1 MKRFKFLMPVAV
13 LAILFTVAF
22 SVMQKN
28 EVKKDPVNTEASIG
42 LPSAKVALEAKEAYK
57 LDDAE
62 YKGAVATKTSISGI
76 DFTPVA
82 VVAALIGILA
92 LFANLFRK
100 VSFKNLFSAKTQ
112 ITIRLAVLAFAVVTL
127 NGTLALIAILAPIG
141 MQWSRNFGIEAGE
154 FKEIMEG
161 ISKTNGEV
169 IENSV
174 KKHVGEATKGLM
186 TSEELTTK
194 LEALGLKENAIAKLA
209 EAVEK
214 QGTELRKMLEG
225 NGKPRIVKSI
235 DELVHENAEK
245 IQKMASADKGD
256 NFRMRVSANAD
267 KTIVERASVSSSTM
281 AIRLPG
287 IGQLATRNLV
297 MDQVF
302 PTVNLSEA
310 DVKES
315 NGVIRYM
322 DVNSETRNAAET
334 AEKGTKPESA
344 ISGIERTAAL
354 QVIADT
360 IPVTKQA
367 YRSLGFVAGEID
379 RLLRRS
385 HALRKD
391 QQLYS
396 GDGNA
401 PNIKGI
407 YTYSTAATLANLPNA
422 GGLVDPNLYDLIANL
437 AVYISN
443 GDAATGKQGK
453 YMANVVLMNP
463 ADILKYKLAKAVD
476 GHYILPPFI
485 SADGKVID
493 GVRVVETSVVTKG
506 TLVLGD
512 FNYGTIYQSE
522 DLVIEMGWIN
532 DQFIKNQ
539 WTIRAEQELMLLVR
553 NADLDAFTKITDID
567 AAVASLAKP

>member
-1 MKRFKFLMPVAV
+1 MDEK
-13 LAILFTVAF
+13 
-22 SVMQKN
+22 
-28 EVKKDPVNTEASIG
+28 
-42 LPSAKVALEAKEAYK
+42 
-57 LDDAE
+57 
-62 YKGAVATKTSISGI
+62 
-76 DFTPVA
+76 
-82 VVAALIGILA
+82 
-92 LFANLFRK
+92 
-100 VSFKNLFSAKTQ
+100 
-112 ITIRLAVLAFAVVTL
+112 
-127 NGTLALIAILAPIG
+127 
-141 MQWSRNFGIEAGE
+141 E
-154 FKEIMEG
+154 FKELLE
-161 ISKTNGEV
+161 KQAKENGAAITEA
-169 IENSV
+169 V
-174 KKHVGEATKGLM
+174 KKELASATKGLM
-186 TSEELTTK
+186 TTEQLTEK
-194 LEALGLKENAIAKLA
+194 LEALGLKDNAIAKLT

-214 QGTELRKMLEG
+214 QGIEMRKLLEG

-245 IQKMASADKGD
+245 IQKMASADKGE

-267 KTIVERASVSSSTM
+267 KTIIERASVSSSTLGY
-281 AIRLPG
+281 RLPG
-287 IGQLATRNLV
+287 IGQLATRSLV

-315 NGVIRYM
+315 NGVIRYL
-322 DVNSETRNAAET
+322 DVASETRNAAET

-344 ISGIERTAAL
+344 ISWIERTAAL

-391 QQLYS
+391 LQLYS
-396 GDGNA
+396 GDGVS
-401 PNIKGI
+401 PNIKGV
-407 YTYSTAATLANLPNA
+407 YTYATAATLSSLPNYQ
-422 GGLVDPNLYDLIANL
+422 GLTDPNLYDLIANL
-437 AVYISN
+437 SVYISN
-443 GDAATGKQGK
+443 SKQGK
-453 YMANVVLMNP
+453 YAPNVVLMNP
-463 ADILKYKLAKAVD
+463 ADVLKYKLAKAAD

-493 GVRVVETSVVTKG
+493 GIRVVETSVVTAN

-512 FNYGTIYQSE
+512 FAYGTIYQSE

>member
-1 MKRFKFLMPVAV
+1 MDEKEFKQL
-13 LAILFTVAF
+13 LADAAKENGAAITEA
-22 SVMQKN
+22 
-28 EVKKDPVNTEASIG
+28 VKKEV
-42 LPSAKVALEAKEAYK
+42 
-57 LDDAE
+57 
-62 YKGAVATKTSISGI
+62 GA
-76 DFTPVA
+76 
-82 VVAALIGILA
+82 
-92 LFANLFRK
+92 
-100 VSFKNLFSAKTQ
+100 
-112 ITIRLAVLAFAVVTL
+112 
-127 NGTLALIAILAPIG
+127 
-141 MQWSRNFGIEAGE
+141 
-154 FKEIMEG
+154 
-161 ISKTNGEV
+161 
-169 IENSV
+169 
-174 KKHVGEATKGLM
+174 ATKGLL
-186 TSEELTTK
+186 TSEQLTAK
-194 LEALGLKENAIAKLA
+194 LEELGLKDNAISKLT

-225 NGKPRIVKSI
+225 GENKRIVKSI
-235 DELVHENAEK
+235 DELVHESGENIKKLSDSDAGRF
-245 IQKMASADKGD
+245 KMRI
-256 NFRMRVSANAD
+256 NANAD
-267 KTIVERASVSSSTM
+267 KTIVERASLSNSTM
-281 AIRLPG
+281 GIRLPG
-287 IGQLATRNLV
+287 IGQLPTRNLV

-310 DVKES
+310 DVKQS

-322 DVNSETRNAAET
+322 DVASETRGAAET

-344 ISGIERTAAL
+344 IAWIERSATL

-391 QQLYS
+391 KQLYD

-407 YTYSTAATLANLPNA
+407 YTYATAATLANLPNYQ
-422 GGLVDPNLYDLIANL
+422 GLTDPNLYDLIANL
-437 AVYISN
+437 SVYISN
-443 GDAATGKQGK
+443 GDQSTGKQGK

-463 ADILKYKLAKAVD
+463 ADILKYKLAKAAN

-493 GVRVVETSVVTKG
+493 GVRVVETSVVTKN
-506 TLVLGD
+506 TLALGD
-512 FNYGTIYQSE
+512 FNYGTIYHSE

-532 DQFIKNQ
+532 DQFVKNQ
-539 WTIRAEQELMLLVR
+539 WTIRAEQECMLLVR

>member
-1 MKRFKFLMPVAV
+1 MKHFKFLMPVAV

-22 SVMQKN
+22 SVTQKN

-42 LPSAKVALEAKEAYK
+42 LPGAKVALEAKEAYK

-76 DFTPVA
+76 DFTPMA

-92 LFANLFRK
+92 LFANLFRG

-112 ITIRLAVLAFAVVTL
+112 ITIRVAMLAFAVVTL

-141 MQWSRNFGIEAGE
+141 MQWSGKLGIDAGE

-161 ISKTNGEV
+161 ISKTNGEF
-169 IENSV
+169 IESSV
-174 KKHVGEATKGLM
+174 KKNVSEATKGLM
-186 TSEELTTK
+186 TSEQLTAK
-194 LEALGLKENAIAKLA
+194 LEELGLKDNAIAKLT

-214 QGTELRKMLEG
+214 QGTELRKMLDG
-225 NGKPRIVKSI
+225 NNKSRIVKSI
-235 DELVHENAEK
+235 DELVHENSNSIKALADSDSGRF
-245 IQKMASADKGD
+245 KM
-256 NFRMRVSANAD
+256 RISANAD
-267 KTIVERASVSSSTM
+267 KTIIERASVSSSTM
-281 AIRLPG
+281 GYRLPT
-287 IGQLATRNLV
+287 IGQLATRSLV

-315 NGVIRYM
+315 NGVIRYL
-322 DVNSETRNAAET
+322 DVASETRNAAET

-344 ISGIERTAAL
+344 ISWIERTAAL
-354 QVIADT
+354 QVIANT

-391 QQLYS
+391 LQLYS
-396 GDGNA
+396 GDGVS

-407 YTYSTAATLANLPNA
+407 ATYTTAATLSSLPNYQ
-422 GGLVDPNLYDLIANL
+422 GLTDPNLYDLIANL
-437 AVYISN
+437 SVYISN
-443 GDAATGKQGK
+443 SKQGK
-453 YMANVVLMNP
+453 YAPNVVLMNP
-463 ADILKYKLAKAVD
+463 ADILKYKLAKAAD

-493 GVRVVETSVVTKG
+493 GIRVVETSVVTAN

-512 FNYGTIYQSE
+512 FAYGTIYQSE

-532 DQFIKNQ
+532 DQFVKNQ

-553 NADLDAFTKITDID
+553 NVDLDAFTKITDLN
-567 AAVASLAKP
+567 AAVAALAKP